1 MTTKTETPAALAA
14 FLASLA
20 RDAEDAAA
28 EGAADLA
35 ADRLLRAWDHLAAAA
50 GLPANDDAAFV
61 RESLALFLR
70 GSR

>member
-14 FLASLA
+14 ILASLA

-28 EGAADLA
+28 EGATDLA
-35 ADRLLRAWDHLAAAA
+35 ADLLLRAWDRLAEAA
-50 GLPANDDAAFV
+50 GLPGNDDAAFV
-61 RESLALFLR
+61 RESLDLFLR